1 MHSADVHVP
10 DYLEGFGILMPLLA
24 TVINALSEGS
34 RRARRNRRRKY
45 LSASLER
52 AHLLSKTPASVD
64 PSVTF
69 AQDSCCLVAVGSDG
83 VFRILPGGDRRT
95 FKRVH
100 RTDILGAAFAQRWV
114 RFLSLRD
121 DLQISQQQAA
131 ELAAWCELT
140 EGKSL
145 KHAPTVAFVLLA
157 APEQHQP
164 AEDLD
169 HDQVEQAKGHKP

>member
-10 DYLEGFGILMPLLA
+10 DYPEGFGIAMPLLA

-34 RRARRNRRRKY
+34 RRARRNHHRKY

-52 AHLLSKTPASVD
+52 AHMLSKAPTSVD
-64 PSVTF
+64 PSASF
-69 AQDSCCLVAVGSDG
+69 AQGSCCLVVVGSDG
-83 VFRILPGGDRRT
+83 VFRILPGGDRPT
-95 FKRVH
+95 FKRTH
-100 RTDILGAAFAQRWV
+100 PTDILGAVFAQRWA

-140 EGKSL
+140 GAKSL
-145 KHAPTVAFVLLA
+145 KRAPAVAFVFLA
-157 APEQHQP
+157 APVRS
-164 AEDLD
+164 ADS
-169 HDQVEQAKGHKP
+169 